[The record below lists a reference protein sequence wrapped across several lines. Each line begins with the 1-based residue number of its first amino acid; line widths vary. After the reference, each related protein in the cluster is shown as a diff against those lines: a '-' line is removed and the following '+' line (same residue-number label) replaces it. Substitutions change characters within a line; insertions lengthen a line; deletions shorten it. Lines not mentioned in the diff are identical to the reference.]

1 MDVIRVKNLGKELYQ
16 RWVFA
21 SLLSGSNHIFGVWI
35 RLQESSEKTDAYV
48 QRIIAEVAI
57 IDLWPID
64 NYIDQLLDY
73 RAVLLFS
80 QLLSVSAGFSFFS
93 SNESHD

>member
-1 MDVIRVKNLGKELYQ
+1 
-16 RWVFA
+16 
-21 SLLSGSNHIFGVWI
+21 
-35 RLQESSEKTDAYV
+35 LQESSEKTDAYV
-48 QRIIAEVAI
+48 KRIIAEVAI

-73 RAVLLFS
+73 RIVILFS